1 MNFLDVN
8 QKMLIEILSAVIM
21 KRKANLSFS
30 TKIDWHVVVK
40 EADRHKI
47 IPILHYFILKY
58 P

>member
-21 KRKANLSFS
+21 KKANLSFS

-47 IPILHYFILKY
+47 IPICITLF
-58 P
+58 